1 MPPFTVLSHLLARA
15 FRLPRSLFG
24 RLHRRRSHRHV
35 RPRHRR
41 HTPGGRWW
49 SEAPQWFSGGFP
61 PREHNQLEPLIDGQA
76 AFEAMLEAIK
86 GAQDYVFIAGWA
98 LTPSF
103 ALDRSQALPSPD
115 GLLTEVLARVSE
127 RVPVK
132 ILVWSG
138 SFLFF
143 QPTRRLTALARDELR
158 RVAPRLDCRLD
169 DMARPTHCHHQKM
182 IVVDGQVGFVG
193 GLDLTTLEG
202 DRWDKPGHPLRF
214 GRGWHDAA
222 LRVKGEVVADLE
234 ASFAQR
240 WEAVTGERDL
250 PHRAPALEPDWDTP
264 SQVVRTIPSRT
275 YPFARRGEFGIAH
288 AYLAAIAGARRF
300 IYLENQYLWSA
311 DIVEALIEAMN
322 RDAAEPCRVVIVLPA
337 RADMGKHDNDQHVER
352 LRRAD
357 GGRGIFQAYSLYSGG
372 PASGPHGLD
381 FRPVYVHAKVAI
393 VDDEWYMV
401 GSANLN
407 RRGLATD
414 TELNVQAID
423 RDGARALRL
432 RLWAEHLGCAPEE
445 IAPADPVE
453 LIDTLWVERAAKVQ
467 EAVGRKRGLVP
478 ALVHPYQTGRLPG
491 VWLLQ
496 ELEGLFEGI

>member
-1 MPPFTVLSHLLARA
+1 MPVWAVLSHLAVRA

-24 RLHRRRSHRHV
+24 RLHRRRLHRHV
-35 RPRHRR
+35 RVRHRR
-41 HTPGGRWW
+41 HAPPGQWW
-49 SEAPQWFSGGFP
+49 SEDPRWFSGGFP
-61 PREHNQLEPLIDGQA
+61 PREHNKLEPLIDGQA
-76 AFEAMLEAIK
+76 AFEAMLDAIK
-86 GAQDYVFIAGWA
+86 GAQEYVFIAGWA

-127 RVPVK
+127 RIPVK
-132 ILVWSG
+132 VLVWSG
-138 SFLFF
+138 SYLLF
-143 QPTRRLTALARDELR
+143 QPTRRLTNLARDELL
-158 RVAPRLDCRLD
+158 RVAPGLDCRLD
-169 DMARPTHCHHQKM
+169 DTARPTHCHHQKT

-214 GRGWHDAA
+214 GRGWHDVA
-222 LRVKGEVVADLE
+222 LRVKGEVVADLQ
-234 ASFAQR
+234 ANFAQR
-240 WEAVTGERDL
+240 WESVTGERDL
-250 PHRAPALEPDWDTP
+250 PQREPAIEPGWDTP

-275 YPFARRGEFGIAH
+275 YSFARRGEFGIAH

-311 DIVEALIEAMN
+311 DVVEALIDAMDRN
-322 RDAAEPCRVVIVLPA
+322 AAETFRVVIVLPA

-352 LRRAD
+352 LRKAD
-357 GGRGIFQAYSLYSGG
+357 GGRGIFHAYSLYSGG
-372 PASGPHGLD
+372 PAAGPHGIGY
-381 FRPVYVHAKVAI
+381 RPIYVHAKVAI
-393 VDDEWYMV
+393 VDDAWYMV

-423 RDGARALRL
+423 QDGARDLRL
-432 RLWAEHLGCAPEE
+432 RLWAEHLGCAPEDL
-445 IAPADPVE
+445 ASTDPVE
-453 LIDTLWVERAAKVQ
+453 AIDTVWVERAAKVQ
-467 EAVGRKRGLVP
+467 EVVKRKRELVP
-478 ALVHPYQTGRLPG
+478 ALAHPYQTGRLPG

-496 ELEGLFEGI
+496 EFEGLFEGI